1 MAQPVL
7 VRQAVPSEHGLA
19 LPLLERFFS
28 EEGFT
33 TPREQ
38 IREQLAALLAGDES
52 AVFLAW
58 VGSAAVGVATVT
70 TTHGL
75 ELGLSAELED
85 LYVLP
90 GARSRGI
97 GAMLIDATRAWCRD
111 RGCLS
116 VSVVVTPEGQEAHN
130 LIEYYR
136 RRGFDETGRTILL
149 AHLDLGE
156 HHEQSTVRE

>member
-1 MAQPVL
+1 MIPPI
-7 VRQAVPSEHGLA
+7 AVERATSAEHAVA
-19 LPLLERFFS
+19 LPLLERFFA
-28 EEGFT
+28 EEGFA

-38 IREQLAALLAGDES
+38 IRDQLSALLADDTC

-58 VGSAAVGVATVT
+58 LDQMAVGVATVT

-90 GARSRGI
+90 EARCRGI
-97 GAMLIDATRAWCRD
+97 GEMLINAVKAWCQD

-116 VSVVVTPEGQEAHN
+116 VSVVVTPEGEAAHN
-130 LIEYYR
+130 LIDYYGA
-136 RRGFDETGRTILL
+136 RGFDETGRTILL
-149 AHLDLGE
+149 AHLGAGR
-156 HHEQSTVRE
+156 TA